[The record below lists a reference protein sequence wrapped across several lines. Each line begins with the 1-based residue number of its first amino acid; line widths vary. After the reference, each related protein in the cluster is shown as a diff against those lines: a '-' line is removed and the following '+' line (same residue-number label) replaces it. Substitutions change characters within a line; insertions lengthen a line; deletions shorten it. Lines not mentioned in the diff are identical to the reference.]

1 MSEAITAQLP
11 AIALAVLLLAAPAA
25 FLAGGRAARALSI
38 VAATIETAVALWIAV
53 AVAVGGPLY
62 YRIGGWGAP
71 LGIDLRVDGLAAVM
85 IALSGVVGLAVTVYA
100 AGYFGAEERY
110 RFFWPL
116 WLMLWASLV
125 ALFASNDAFN
135 LYVCLELVSVSA
147 VALVSITG
155 SRAALSAAMRYLL
168 AAILGSLFYLFGVA
182 MLYGAAG
189 VLDLDVLG
197 QVIRATPAAQAG
209 LALALTGL
217 VIKTALVPMH
227 FWLPPAHANAAS
239 PVSAVLSALVVKGS
253 FYIALR
259 LYFAVAGTLSV
270 SALAQLLGILG
281 AVAIV
286 WGSIQAFTQT
296 RLKMLVAYST
306 VAQIGYLFV
315 LFPLVAASTE
325 ASSAA
330 TAVSAGV
337 FHALSHALAKSA
349 MFLAAGAVLVRFGH
363 DRIGELHGLARRAP
377 AQAFAFGLAGVSMLG
392 LPPSGG
398 FVSKWLYITAAL
410 ETGAWPWAAVVL
422 GGGLLAAA
430 YVFRVVGI
438 FMAQPL
444 GDTPLADAHPALS
457 WVPLA
462 LALASVFLGVFGQP
476 VLDLIAPAIGML
488 VQGVVS

>member
-1 MSEAITAQLP
+1 
-11 AIALAVLLLAAPAA
+11 
-25 FLAGGRAARALSI
+25 
-38 VAATIETAVALWIAV
+38 
-53 AVAVGGPLY
+53 
-62 YRIGGWGAP
+62 
-71 LGIDLRVDGLAAVM
+71 
-85 IALSGVVGLAVTVYA
+85 
-100 AGYFGAEERY
+100 
-110 RFFWPL
+110 
-116 WLMLWASLV
+116 
-125 ALFASNDAFN
+125 
-135 LYVCLELVSVSA
+135 
-147 VALVSITG
+147 
-155 SRAALSAAMRYLL
+155 
-168 AAILGSLFYLFGVA
+168 
-182 MLYGAAG
+182 G